1 MPLNSGARAAPG
13 GGWHAF
19 GRINAL
25 QIGAMRADQRAAS
38 LNVAAAMLGVV
49 ALVGLYPGQPLRA
62 GGGVADGVRL
72 GYAVSLGLAVFG
84 LLCVAVAG
92 IWGAITVNRRILLVQ
107 TVPAVAALALG
118 WFA

>member
-1 MPLNSGARAAPG
+1 
-13 GGWHAF
+13 
-19 GRINAL
+19 
-25 QIGAMRADQRAAS
+25 
-38 LNVAAAMLGVV
+38 
-49 ALVGLYPGQPLRA
+49 
-62 GGGVADGVRL
+62 
-72 GYAVSLGLAVFG
+72 VFG